1 MRLLFRLLS
10 GFGRQQQQQIVD
22 RQVPRVCL
30 LSSHLRPW
38 KQRKWGEKDKREK
51 GLALSSVAEGHQTKP
66 QTVPLRVI
74 SPNRSQSN
82 PDDMITLLRPIQSV
96 GVDLH
101 DVSGTSTGQTLPRE
115 RRAPP
120 GTHFCPTIWWVYP
133 PSAIVFILHPVLS
146 TFSSTFVRNIPTFD
160 HSSTLKRR
168 PQTSVT
174 AADLVWVCAPP
185 RTIRKWLRR
194 LAFWILQTRAQDPCN
209 CCCRPGVGLRRP
221 QMVTTPGVLDP
232 ADPGARSLQL
242 QLQTWCGSAPRRG
255 PSANGYDAWR
265 FGSESDFCGRNGRWK
280 GLIFRHNRILVQ
292 NQGTVLKKSSHRGVH
307 LGHFPSRE
315 GPNERRPISCAHSS
329 WIKRSTLLCRKM
341 TWVHPVVSF
350 PPKKTRV
357 SFISRKI

>member
-1 MRLLFRLLS
+1 M
-10 GFGRQQQQQIVD
+10 QT
-22 RQVPRVCL
+22 
-30 LSSHLRPW
+30 SSP
-38 KQRKWGEKDKREK
+38 
-51 GLALSSVAEGHQTKP
+51 P
-66 QTVPLRVI
+66 VI
-74 SPNRSQSN
+74 TPNRSQSS

-96 GVDLH
+96 GMDLH

-133 PSAIVFILHPVLS
+133 PSAIIFILHPLLS
-146 TFSSTFVRNIPTFD
+146 TFSSTFVRNMPTFD

-194 LAFWILQTRAQDPCN
+194 LAFWILRTRAQDPCN
-209 CCCRPGVGLRRP
+209 CCCRPGVGLRPAADHP

-242 QLQTWCGSAPRRG
+242 LLQTWCGSAPRRG

-280 GLIFRHNRILVQ
+280 GLIFRHNRVLVQ

-307 LGHFPSRE
+307 PGHFPSRE
-315 GPNERRPISCAHSS
+315 GENERRPISCAHSS

-350 PPKKTRV
+350 PLNKKYYTHILCPTNRCLQAIN
-357 SFISRKI
+357 FIRCSIISNRKMS

>member
-1 MRLLFRLLS
+1 M
-10 GFGRQQQQQIVD
+10 QT
-22 RQVPRVCL
+22 
-30 LSSHLRPW
+30 SSP
-38 KQRKWGEKDKREK
+38 
-51 GLALSSVAEGHQTKP
+51 P
-66 QTVPLRVI
+66 VI
-74 SPNRSQSN
+74 TPNRSQSN

-96 GVDLH
+96 GMDLH

-133 PSAIVFILHPVLS
+133 PSAIIFILHPLLS

-194 LAFWILQTRAQDPCN
+194 LAFWILRTRAQDPCN
-209 CCCRPGVGLRRP
+209 CCCRPGVGLRPAADHP

-242 QLQTWCGSAPRRG
+242 LLQT
-255 PSANGYDAWR
+255 
-265 FGSESDFCGRNGRWK
+265 
-280 GLIFRHNRILVQ
+280 
-292 NQGTVLKKSSHRGVH
+292 
-307 LGHFPSRE
+307 
-315 GPNERRPISCAHSS
+315 
-329 WIKRSTLLCRKM
+329 
-341 TWVHPVVSF
+341 
-350 PPKKTRV
+350 
-357 SFISRKI
+357 